1 MENRRNNIN
10 YAIQLEADQSAQRLY
25 NGKKREGGKDVACGP
40 RCGVE
45 RYEGRW
51 RKIGKERGSYG
62 AGGGRGKAVGGG
74 LYDGLQ
80 ERSRVN
86 EIQIPL
92 RRKPSRSVAPYGLPT
107 PRHGAG
113 LRAMGHEPRQFG

>member
-62 AGGGRGKAVGGG
+62 AGGGEGRGG
-74 LYDGLQ
+74 
-80 ERSRVN
+80 
-86 EIQIPL
+86 
-92 RRKPSRSVAPYGLPT
+92 RRRPVRRPART
-107 PRHGAG
+107 IAR
-113 LRAMGHEPRQFG
+113 